1 MDNERFDLPL
11 SEEENWLDDI
21 LEDPAPKKEIGPD
34 EIAVYSAGLTDPAD
48 AELERILAEH
58 RQQEELAH
66 TQIVDVYSP
75 EATQVIPSTEASVSD
90 FSAVEGATQVISG
103 LDETQQI
110 SIPEEGQ
117 EETATGNK
125 RFPRKSRPRI
135 KKGYG
140 LLGIP
145 HILSTA
151 IWAVIIL
158 AIGISLG
165 RILWVCCA
173 DVMAF
178 GRPEVQASVTIEEE
192 DDLTAISK
200 KLADAGLIAYPDLF
214 KMFAEITGKDQ
225 RISVGTFNL
234 GSHLDYN
241 AMINAMGNHG
251 GARVEVEVLFPE
263 GINCAQVFRILE
275 KNGVCTV
282 EELEEYAANGE
293 LDDYWFLEGVQ
304 RGSKYCLEGYLAPDT
319 YKFYTND
326 DPRRV
331 IEKFLDG
338 FDYRFTDLMKE
349 KIATIQERYAA
360 MMASHGYGQEY
371 IDENPLTI
379 REIVIIASLIE
390 KETSGGEESYDI
402 ASVIYNRLTNQA
414 ENPFLNIDAALVYA
428 LGGKDELT
436 DADKEFDSPYNT
448 YKYPGLIPGPIS
460 NPGRDSLYA
469 ALDPNNTSYLYYA
482 LNPSTGKHHF
492 TTNYN
497 DHLAFLNSLEG

>member
-1 MDNERFDLPL
+1 MDNQNNIPNP
-11 SEEENWLDDI
+11 SEDQDWLDQI
-21 LEDPAPKKEIGPD
+21 LGEQAPIKQIGPD
-34 EIAVYSAGLTDPAD
+34 EHAVYSAGLTHPDD
-48 AELERILAEH
+48 LELEQILAEGW
-58 RQQEELAH
+58 Q
-66 TQIVDVYSP
+66 D
-75 EATQVIPSTEASVSD
+75 
-90 FSAVEGATQVISG
+90 
-103 LDETQQI
+103 DETTVL
-110 SIPEEGQ
+110 PEPTEEPTASQ
-117 EETATGNK
+117 EIITEDNTRHFTVPSVEETAPEISEPETPVQDLPEPEQPDTPVRKGRPK
-125 RFPRKSRPRI
+125 R

-145 HILSTA
+145 HILATG
-151 IWAVIIL
+151 IWLVIIL
-158 AIGISLG
+158 ACGISLG
-165 RILWVCCA
+165 RVIWVCCA

-178 GRPEVQASVTIEEE
+178 GKPSQEVTITITQ
-192 DDLTAISK
+192 DDTLDSICQ
-200 KLADAGLIAYPDLF
+200 KLSDAELIRYPGLF
-214 KMFAEITGKDQ
+214 KKFAEITEKDKN
-225 RISVGTFNL
+225 ISVGTFTLN
-234 GSHLDYN
+234 SHFDYN
-241 AMINAMGNHG
+241 AMINAMTEYAS
-251 GARVEVEVLFPE
+251 AREVVEIMFPE
-263 GINCAQVFRILE
+263 GYNCAQIFALLE
-275 KNGVCTV
+275 KENVCSV
-282 EELEEYAANGE
+282 EDLEAYAADGE
-293 LDDYWFLEGVQ
+293 LDEYWFLEGVE
-304 RGSKYCLEGYLAPDT
+304 RGDKYCLEGYLFPDT

-436 DADKEFDSPYNT
+436 DADKEYDSPYNT